1 MEFTLDF
8 SRTFFQVMLLIS
20 PILISLSSLIIGL
33 GQVVGKIERWDRLDS
48 LYWSLITATTVG
60 YGDIR
65 PKQHLSR
72 VIAIAI
78 AIMGV
83 IFTGILVSIAIEA
96 TRHSVAI
103 HVNAERLESY
113 RQSEQLDLIDSD
125 LQLYVE

>member
-83 IFTGILVSIAIEA
+83 IFPGILVSIAIEA

-103 HVNAERLESY
+103 HVNAERVESY

>member
-103 HVNAERLESY
+103 HINAERLESY

>member
-65 PKQHLSR
+65 PKQHVSR

-113 RQSEQLDLIDSD
+113 RQSEQLELIDLD
-125 LQLYVE
+125 LQRYVE